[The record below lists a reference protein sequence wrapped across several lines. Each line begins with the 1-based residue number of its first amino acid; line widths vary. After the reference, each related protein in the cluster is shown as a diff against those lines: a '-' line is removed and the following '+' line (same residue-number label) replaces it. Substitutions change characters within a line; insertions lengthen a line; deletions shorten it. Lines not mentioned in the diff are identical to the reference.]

1 MNDPKLDFEKI
12 KVISETAPQIIGR
25 VPMDLG
31 WSELEWLNC
40 LPKNTY
46 LGIRLSNPSS
56 APGGYD
62 LPLGADLYVISFHY
76 EPFDAEWVMAQA
88 KRVQAPLVVLN
99 EGSCYDYPLPS
110 NVDFYQF
117 IHWHKTLDNI
127 IRFHPQIQARSKTP
141 RYRVSA
147 ICNRATQAKALIFTA
162 IMRHLPAN
170 ERLVKLSTWVED
182 KNMHHWQHTGNTVL
196 DDLLDEFR
204 TVWTGHA
211 IDIDGW
217 DDVTHNTEANNTNPW
232 LPQYLDSAL
241 HFTNE
246 SHHYSLMTDG
256 GHLSIRPGPNLTE
269 KTLKCLVSATPF
281 ISVAQFDVYRNLQ
294 QLGFQ
299 FDYGDVDLSFDQQP
313 GNLDRLQSLVGLIAD
328 LARFDTIELS
338 QQCWDSSH
346 HNQDHILSGNLN
358 QICQQINH
366 GTAEAVLAKYG

>member
-1 MNDPKLDFEKI
+1 MINPKLDFEKI
-12 KVISETAPQIIGR
+12 KVISEKTAPQIIGR
-25 VPMDLG
+25 VPVDLG

-46 LGIRLSNPSS
+46 LGIRLSNPSV
-56 APGGYD
+56 AGYN
-62 LPLGADLYVISFHY
+62 LPLGSDLYVISFHY
-76 EPFDAEWVMAQA
+76 EPFDAEWVAAQA

-99 EGSCYDYPLPS
+99 EGSCYNYDLPP

-127 IRFHPQIQARSKTP
+127 ICFHPQIQARSKTP
-141 RYRVSA
+141 QYQVSA
-147 ICNRATQAKALIFTA
+147 ICNRVTQSKALIFTA
-162 IMRHLPAN
+162 IMRYLPAN
-170 ERLVKLSTWVED
+170 ERLVKLGAWIED

-204 TVWTGHA
+204 TVWAGHT
-211 IDIDGW
+211 IDIDSW
-217 DDVTHNTEANNTNPW
+217 DDVVHNTEDNNTNPW

-246 SHHYSLMTDG
+246 SYHYSLMADSG
-256 GHLSIRPGPNLTE
+256 ELSIRPGPNLTE

-299 FDYGDVDLSFDQQP
+299 FDYGDLDLSFDQQP
-313 GNLDRLQSLVGLIAD
+313 GNLDRLVSLVQLIKGLD
-328 LARFDTIELS
+328 RFDRTELS
-338 QQCWDSSH
+338 QQCWHSSQ
-346 HNQDHILSGNLN
+346 HNQNHILSGRFNS
-358 QICQQINH
+358 ICQQINSD
-366 GTAEAVLAKYG
+366 TAEAVLAKYR